1 MTRPLKKIDSIIPN
15 DKDIELAKQSSRT
28 LAGLLNKKAKTFD
41 LELSDSSSTKKIVLP
56 AYAIKILSDILT
68 QMSKGNA
75 VTLVPI
81 HAELTTQ
88 EAADLLNVSR
98 PFIIK
103 LLEDG
108 KISYKMVGTRR
119 KILFKNLML
128 YKETMYHARLKT
140 LDDLSKDAQDLDIG
154 Y

>member
-1 MTRPLKKIDSIIPN
+1 MTKPLKKIDSIIPN
-15 DKDIELAKQSSRT
+15 NKDIELAKQSSRT

-41 LELSDSSSTKKIVLP
+41 LELSDSNGTKKIVLP

-68 QMSKGNA
+68 QMSLGNA
-75 VTLVPI
+75 VTIVPL

-88 EAADLLNVSR
+88 EAAEILNVSR

-140 LDDLSKDAQDLDIG
+140 LDELSKDAQDLDIG

>member
-1 MTRPLKKIDSIIPN
+1 MAKPLKKIDSIIPN
-15 DKDIELAKQSSRT
+15 NKDIELAKQSSRA
-28 LAGLLNKKAKTFD
+28 LAELLNKKVKTFD
-41 LELSDSSSTKKIVLP
+41 LELSNSSGTKKIILP

-68 QMSKGNA
+68 QMSLGNA
-75 VTLVPI
+75 VTIVPL

-88 EAADLLNVSR
+88 EAAEILNVSR

-140 LDDLSKDAQDLDIG
+140 LDELSKDAQDLDIG

>member
-15 DKDIELAKQSSRT
+15 NKDIELAKQSSRT

-41 LELSDSSSTKKIVLP
+41 FELSDSNGTKKIVLP
-56 AYAIKILSDILT
+56 AYALKILSDILT

-75 VTLVPI
+75 VTIVPL

-88 EAADLLNVSR
+88 EAAEILNVSR

-119 KILFKNLML
+119 KILFKNVML
-128 YKETMYHARLKT
+128 YKETMYRARLKT
-140 LDDLSKDAQDLDIG
+140 LDELSKDAQDLDIG

>member
-1 MTRPLKKIDSIIPN
+1 MTRSLKKIDSIIPSN
-15 DKDIELAKQSSRT
+15 KDIELAKQSSRT

-41 LELSDSSSTKKIVLP
+41 LELSDSNGTKKIVLP

-68 QMSKGNA
+68 QISLGNA
-75 VTLVPI
+75 VTIVPL

-88 EAADLLNVSR
+88 EAAEILNVSR

-119 KILFKNLML
+119 KLLFKNVML

-140 LDDLSKDAQDLDIG
+140 LGELSKDAQDLDIG

>member
-1 MTRPLKKIDSIIPN
+1 
-15 DKDIELAKQSSRT
+15 
-28 LAGLLNKKAKTFD
+28 
-41 LELSDSSSTKKIVLP
+41 
-56 AYAIKILSDILT
+56 
-68 QMSKGNA
+68 MSKGNA
-75 VTLVPI
+75 VTIVSI

-88 EAADLLNVSR
+88 EAANLLNVSR

-140 LDDLSKDAQDLDIG
+140 LDELSKDAQDLDIG